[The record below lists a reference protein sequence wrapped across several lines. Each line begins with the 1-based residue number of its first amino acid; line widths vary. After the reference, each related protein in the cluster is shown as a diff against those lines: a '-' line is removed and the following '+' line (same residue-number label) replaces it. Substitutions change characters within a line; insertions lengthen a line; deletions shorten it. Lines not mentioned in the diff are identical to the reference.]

1 MAGIAAGIKLS
12 GCTNCKVYAVEP
24 TGGWGLASSLR
35 KHASSRWAT
44 LGSVIQDCATLRNNN
59 AVEALIGY
67 N

>member
-1 MAGIAAGIKLS
+1 MVLRSKDCHNEVIMITSLQGVIKRPLED
-12 GCTNCKVYAVEP
+12 N
-24 TGGWGLASSLR
+24 
-35 KHASSRWAT
+35 SSRWAT